1 MGKAVLTYPAD
12 GVRTLAELQNGVVI
26 ISSDE
31 HYWPG
36 HVSTAHRAL
45 LAAIR
50 GLKPSMYVSNGDSF
64 DGAAAGRHGRIMWEA
79 KPSVK
84 QELEAVTDRKA
95 EIVEAAGGACALHWN
110 WGNHDQRFNTKL
122 SGNVPEFEGVPGFD
136 LRDHFPRWRFSMSL
150 FINGHTM
157 VKHRWHNGVHAT
169 WNNVLKSGVSIVTGH
184 LHALGSRAY
193 TDYRGTRYA
202 VDTGTLAHPFG
213 EQFTY
218 SEDCPANHRSGFA
231 VLTFHKGRLMPPEL
245 LEVIDEGEGLVCF
258 RGQVFHV

>member
-1 MGKAVLTYPAD
+1 
-12 GVRTLAELQNGVVI
+12 
-26 ISSDE
+26 
-31 HYWPG
+31 
-36 HVSTAHRAL
+36 
-45 LAAIR
+45 
-50 GLKPSMYVSNGDSF
+50 
-64 DGAAAGRHGRIMWEA
+64 
-79 KPSVK
+79 
-84 QELEAVTDRKA
+84 
-95 EIVEAAGGACALHWN
+95 
-110 WGNHDQRFNTKL
+110 
-122 SGNVPEFEGVPGFD
+122 VPEFEGVPGFD

-202 VDTGTLAHPFG
+202 VDTGTLAHLFG

-245 LEVIDEGEGLVCF
+245 LEVIDEDEGLVCF
-258 RGQVFHV
+258 RGQVFNV